1 MESKLPL
8 FQTLSTFSGS
18 SLDPLFPRNLNF
30 SSLSFSHLE
39 KILHILQTHSL
50 AFTLPNSKSSNQ
62 ETNDKKTTD
71 NSFITTIYDNDDWD
85 FDKGVWKNHLSI
97 HDPLDFPKPLY
108 LFAYGS
114 LCWNIA
120 PELKSCE
127 ISKVFVKGYK
137 RRFWQTSTDHRGT
150 VEFPGLVCSLISDEE
165 YENLTGVKCQELSI
179 CYGLAFEIPEGM
191 EKEVIR
197 ALDYREKG
205 GYKRKMVKMWLC
217 DGEKEIEGIVYI
229 GQTDNP
235 HFAIKEIRENIFKC
249 AKIIA
254 KSEGE
259 SGKNCDYLGNLE
271 RFLKKNKFCD
281 DYIDNLSGL
290 VKRIQNSAG
299 EIHKEEIIRLDDYK
313 FDFSI
318 VFSEENDDVF
328 LWIWTFYDSK
338 MKKDLLGDFTAWIS
352 SLIHLA
358 NVSYKLNSQYTKKGI
373 ELIYQMNFENGP
385 TLNIQSL
392 VKNFLILIFENS
404 LN

>member
-1 MESKLPL
+1 M
-8 FQTLSTFSGS
+8 
-18 SLDPLFPRNLNF
+18 
-30 SSLSFSHLE
+30 
-39 KILHILQTHSL
+39 
-50 AFTLPNSKSSNQ
+50 
-62 ETNDKKTTD
+62 
-71 NSFITTIYDNDDWD
+71 
-85 FDKGVWKNHLSI
+85 
-97 HDPLDFPKPLY
+97 
-108 LFAYGS
+108 
-114 LCWNIA
+114 
-120 PELKSCE
+120 
-127 ISKVFVKGYK
+127 
-137 RRFWQTSTDHRGT
+137 
-150 VEFPGLVCSLISDEE
+150 
-165 YENLTGVKCQELSI
+165 TGVKCQELSI